1 MNVYDHHIVEGPY
14 NSYSIR
20 VSPDVIELALRQK
33 DMTAEKLKEIWDLDI
48 KDATKVFDLAV
59 STIAAEEAKKKAEAE
74 AQKRKNKDNDAAW
87 DLVKGLITALAPD
100 DETKDSFHE
109 HEDDFHDLFT
119 EMAKAFDNVL
129 RNSRS
134 GDPYNDFKRA
144 AYLDPRADVVPT
156 TITTAISD
164 SLGRKDDVPRV
175 TFKHD
180 GDCTTATYTT
190 PFGSEKG
197 TITTNDKEYLREWL
211 RKHGLK

>member
-33 DMTAEKLKEIWDLDI
+33 DMTAEKLKEIWDLDV
-48 KDATKVFDLAV
+48 KDATKAFDLAV

-74 AQKRKNKDNDAAW
+74 AQKRNKDNDAAW

-134 GDPYNDFKRA
+134 DDPPSDFKRA

-156 TITTAISD
+156 TITTASTDTPQVAI
-164 SLGRKDDVPRV
+164 KQ
-175 TFKHD
+175 D
-180 GDCTTATYTT
+180 GDYTTAVFTA
-190 PFGSEKG
+190 PSGNDSG
-197 TITTNDKEYLREWL
+197 AIMTNNKEYLHEWL